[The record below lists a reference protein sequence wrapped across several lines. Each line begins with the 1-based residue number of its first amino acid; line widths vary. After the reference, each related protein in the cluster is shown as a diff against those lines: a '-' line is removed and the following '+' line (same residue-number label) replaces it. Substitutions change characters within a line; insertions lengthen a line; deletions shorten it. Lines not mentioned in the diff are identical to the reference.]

1 MFAVRNVSMSKGFVA
16 SIIVVLCVLA
26 PSVARMG
33 SVGGALGGYG
43 KLGRSGREGAA
54 APSRAA
60 APSVTPIQRPSKRK
74 APSAFTNY
82 QVPAGTVVAVQLE
95 TTVRSATSGVGDQ
108 VDATLTESVSR
119 DGVELIP
126 AGSVMHGTVIDAL
139 AATPRDLR
147 GRVAIAFFVI
157 EHAVT
162 SSRAAIK
169 TRTIAIDAP
178 PPAEKK
184 PKPVDVQLTAGQSLN
199 VILAEP
205 LLIHIPK

>member
-1 MFAVRNVSMSKGFVA
+1 MSKGFIA
-16 SIIVVLCVLA
+16 SIIVVLCVVA

-33 SVGGALGGYG
+33 SIGGVLGGYG
-43 KLGRSGREGAA
+43 ERGRSARESAT
-54 APSRAA
+54 APPRAS
-60 APSVTPIQRPSKRK
+60 APPAVPAQRPLKRR
-74 APSAFTNY
+74 APSAFTDY
-82 QVPAGTVVAVQLE
+82 QVPAGTVVPVKLE
-95 TTVRSATSGVGDQ
+95 TTVRSATSSVGDQ
-108 VDATLTESVSR
+108 IDATLTEAVKR

-126 AGSVMHGTVIDAL
+126 AGSVMHGTVVDAL
-139 AATPRDLR
+139 AANPRDLR

-169 TRTIAIDAP
+169 TRTIAMDAP
-178 PPAEKK
+178 PPVEKK
-184 PKPVDVQLTAGQSLN
+184 PKPIDVQLTAGQSLN